1 MNLYDKASLILTPN
15 AYKASK
21 LYSLKPTNGAGDFTF
36 SRASTALRRNSSGI
50 WESVANN
57 VPRLSYPIG
66 VGCPSWLLEPQSTN
80 LFFNSAWVNSG
91 GVPTNWSF
99 GGTGTAAPNGLDS
112 TYDSSLGVTK
122 YLFTATAQQPV
133 LFRSVAV
140 VSGNTYVLSVEIKSY
155 SGTLTYG
162 DVLFAVGA
170 FYSSSTYRLNGSVV
184 SAATTVNQTGILELI
199 LVCNASGSSTMRVG
213 SGALFVDKTCTI
225 ELSSP
230 QVEIARRRTSPII
243 TPVGSTLTRIADSP
257 TLSSVSSL
265 IGQQEGTILFDY
277 IAGASAEDD
286 LFSYGTSGVNNVAL
300 IQAGN
305 GNIQLYI
312 YNNSSLLAIASSITA
327 LSNTRYRIV
336 ARYKSGD
343 TKIWINGVQVASNT
357 TAFTFTSALENV
369 RLSKVPNFL
378 GAQANLNN
386 SVALFPSLSDAECL
400 ALSIIPS

>member
-1 MNLYDKASLILTPN
+1 
-15 AYKASK
+15 
-21 LYSLKPTNGAGDFTF
+21 
-36 SRASTALRRNSSGI
+36 
-50 WESVANN
+50 
-57 VPRLSYPIG
+57 
-66 VGCPSWLLEPQSTN
+66 
-80 LFFNSAWVNSG
+80 
-91 GVPTNWSF
+91 
-99 GGTGTAAPNGLDS
+99 
-112 TYDSSLGVTK
+112 
-122 YLFTATAQQPV
+122 
-133 LFRSVAV
+133 
-140 VSGNTYVLSVEIKSY
+140 
-155 SGTLTYG
+155 
-162 DVLFAVGA
+162 
-170 FYSSSTYRLNGSVV
+170 
-184 SAATTVNQTGILELI
+184 
-199 LVCNASGSSTMRVG
+199 MRVG